1 MADINKSDQA
11 LNGLKIKTDSLPD
24 NWFVTLVNPKN
35 EEPGE
40 NMSIA
45 RFIELFTPK
54 QPEVT
59 ESSKGLM
66 SSQNLK
72 SNPSSYRVNRKYLN
86 IAIEGEKAYRIR
98 IKNSNNIN
106 FSIKLLSNW
115 QNGMSHGILEKVI
128 SYGNGS
134 SKESIVN
141 TCNNTICAVYYISNP
156 YPDGDTICVD
166 IINKAKGGN
175 SPVVM
180 LESYHNFNNLEFVE
194 NQIPRIEDLTKNNRN
209 ESEFALKVDL
219 YTLAASPNTLTD
231 TISNN
236 YSILPPPRK
245 LRAKLLRISRFRGA
259 ICGVRYVGNRQPGW
273 FNSS

>member
-72 SNPSSYRVNRKYLN
+72 SNPSSYRVNRKY
-86 IAIEGEKAYRIR
+86 
-98 IKNSNNIN
+98 
-106 FSIKLLSNW
+106 
-115 QNGMSHGILEKVI
+115 
-128 SYGNGS
+128 
-134 SKESIVN
+134 
-141 TCNNTICAVYYISNP
+141 
-156 YPDGDTICVD
+156 
-166 IINKAKGGN
+166 
-175 SPVVM
+175 
-180 LESYHNFNNLEFVE
+180 
-194 NQIPRIEDLTKNNRN
+194 
-209 ESEFALKVDL
+209 
-219 YTLAASPNTLTD
+219 
-231 TISNN
+231 
-236 YSILPPPRK
+236 
-245 LRAKLLRISRFRGA
+245 
-259 ICGVRYVGNRQPGW
+259 
-273 FNSS
+273 